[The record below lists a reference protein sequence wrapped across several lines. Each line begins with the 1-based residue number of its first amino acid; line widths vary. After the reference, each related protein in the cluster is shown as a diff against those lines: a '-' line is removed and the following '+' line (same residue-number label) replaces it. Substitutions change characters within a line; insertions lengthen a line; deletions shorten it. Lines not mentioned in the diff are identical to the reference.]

1 MSPRGGTCP
10 KCGSTTV
17 SKERIMG
24 ADTIDLIWTACKYA
38 GHPSEFRGDNS
49 DDRDPPKVKD
59 KK

>member
-24 ADTIDLIWTACKYA
+24 ADTMDLICTACKYA
-38 GHPSEFRGDNS
+38 GHPSEFRGDKS
-49 DDRDPPKVKD
+49 DDLDPRK
-59 KK
+59 